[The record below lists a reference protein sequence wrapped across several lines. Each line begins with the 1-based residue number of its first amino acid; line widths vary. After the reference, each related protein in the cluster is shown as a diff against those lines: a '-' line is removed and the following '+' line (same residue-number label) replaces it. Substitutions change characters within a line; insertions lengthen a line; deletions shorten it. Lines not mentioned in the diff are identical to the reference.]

1 MKKSNLIQGK
11 LEEVT
16 TIQKLTSVL
25 ESVSSIR
32 IAQIKDKVLPGRE
45 CFNELWHVYTEL
57 RADHQSKNR
66 FTGDGHVLGNNKT
79 VYLIITSEGSLSG
92 LINQKIVDYF
102 LSAREERDADVAV
115 MGSRGAALLEQRGI
129 TVHKTF
135 PLPDISGHIAIE
147 DVCRYIEPYAK
158 IKVYYQSYVSLS
170 QQSVQALDLIST
182 VAALGDEV
190 PAANTEIISSRD
202 YVFEP
207 SLKEIITIMES
218 TMLQVALREI
228 MLDTHLAQL
237 ASRFV
242 AMLAAE
248 EKAKQSRQTLHIA
261 WNRARREERD
271 RQLRENSV
279 VGEAI

>member
-1 MKKSNLIQGK
+1 MKKSGLIQTK

-45 CFNELWHVYTEL
+45 CFDELWQTYTQL
-57 RADHQSKNR
+57 RVDHHGKQRFIGGGSKL
-66 FTGDGHVLGNNKT
+66 TNNKT
-79 VYLIITSEGSLSG
+79 VYLIITSEGSLGG

-102 LSAREERDADVAV
+102 LSAREEREADVAV
-115 MGSRGAALLEQRGI
+115 MGARGAALLEQRGI
-129 TVHKTF
+129 TVSRTF
-135 PLPDISGHIAIE
+135 ALPEISDHINVQE
-147 DVCRYIEPYAK
+147 VCKYIEPYAK

-170 QQSVQALDLIST
+170 QQEVHTLDLISA
-182 VAALGDEV
+182 VASLGEKSGDAEDV
-190 PAANTEIISSRD
+190 ISSRD

-207 SLKEIITIMES
+207 SLKEIIKIMEGS
-218 TMLQVALREI
+218 MLQIALREI
-228 MLDTHLAQL
+228 LLDSHLAQL

-248 EKAKQSRQTLHIA
+248 EKAKESHHVLNTA
-261 WNRARREERD
+261 WHKARREERD
-271 RQLRENSV
+271 RQLRESSA
-279 VGEAI
+279 VGEPI